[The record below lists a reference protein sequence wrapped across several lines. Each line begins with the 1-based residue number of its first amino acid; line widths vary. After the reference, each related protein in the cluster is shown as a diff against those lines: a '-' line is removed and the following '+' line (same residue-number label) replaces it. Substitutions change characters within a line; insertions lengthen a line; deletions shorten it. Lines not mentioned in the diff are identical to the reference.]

1 FLPSTWEAYGLGG
14 DIHDTRDAILGAAN
28 YLKANG
34 GASGNLAN
42 ALYRYNPTEKYVRAV
57 TRYAERMVADPLA
70 YRGYWGWQVYYWST
84 LGDVWLREGWRNEAS
99 RPVTPEDLR

>member
-1 FLPSTWEAYGLGG
+1 MGG
-14 DIHDTRDAILGAAN
+14 DINDTRDAILGAAN

-42 ALYRYNPTEKYVRAV
+42 ALYRYNPTDKYVQAV

-84 LGDVWLREGWRNEAS
+84 LGDVWLRVGYEATEE
-99 RPVTPEDLR
+99 RPVTPQDL